1 MTSSIQLRRPP
12 FILSLSKDP
21 LSHEGRGARGEGPT
35 HPPPFILSLSKD
47 PLSHGGKGPGV
58 RAVPTLPRS
67 S

>member
-1 MTSSIQLRRPP
+1 MTSSIQLRPP

-21 LSHEGRGARGEGPT
+21 LPQWERGLPT
-35 HPPPFILSLSKD
+35 PNIPFILSLSKD